1 MPFTVVLTTEKEM
14 GEAEQLLLTECKT
27 IELLLVNRHI
37 MKILTH
43 AIIRRKGGGGNGYF
57 L

>member
-37 MKILTH
+37 RH
-43 AIIRRKGGGGNGYF
+43 IRRHIRYVANA
-57 L
+57 

>member
-1 MPFTVVLTTEKEM
+1 MKKSQGKNIFS
-14 GEAEQLLLTECKT
+14 QS
-27 IELLLVNRHI
+27 I